1 MRRRSSRQKR
11 KVNYAETVDPC
22 EVPECG
28 ADSVGLFEHGA
39 GQYNLCAECAEGKKR
54 VDDEGGPSKKQKK
67 NDDDDEYKGDENKD
81 SSDDDYDDEDYDD
94 EDYEYMPEEDDWTGY
109 ILDNKV
115 NQEKIDRYKGTIQ
128 TGSET
133 LYEQAPPS
141 IQNALDLLYSGS
153 ISTAKTKDYYNTHL
167 AIEAVLKTLVPS
179 CTVLYF
185 YEDYYCGRVHKDS
198 EKRKERITEDGLY
211 YIVFSVKKY
220 QHAVAI
226 LKVGEN
232 VYLYDANG
240 RDDMKN
246 REVELYFD
254 LLQQTFGE
262 ITGTAFAPHKTEF
275 QAVLTKN
282 IFLTLGGRCA
292 VWALFICIAFES
304 AEDLEARRK
313 DLDKFVPLLVGNDA
327 RIISCLLVSL
337 YTRILWLFHKPSYNY
352 TPMEKAL
359 LSPVVTKEM
368 SVAYFKRLKE
378 MRPRLRKAVRA
389 RGMEKKPYFT
399 TPTMGQKRKLKKWT
413 TERFLDTV
421 QKSGHFVINQY
432 AKGKT
437 RLGKDIPPPPHIK
450 LKISM
455 RVTLTWYSTKGKEKK
470 KKKLTVN
477 VRASV
482 PIDSVKEKDQP
493 IQWKKVLEWTNK
505 HWKQKFGKV
514 LEDIKMDPHLLLHL
528 DGMTTLFTEKT
539 TPDFEHFGN
548 TYVQNE
554 KSRNILHI
562 NIRPSSYYPPL
573 YNSPS
578 YVPILSTTKMV
589 LHSDE
594 NLDFML
600 TFKEVDLNLGR
611 IERIPNKVKRKRI
624 VPRQNFKKIPL
635 VEEDQ
640 DCFGPHDTTK
650 IFTLIE
656 RRARDQVFVSV
667 EDARAMRTI
676 AQVIAVRKNVV
687 MYDRKAY
694 QTFKQ
699 YKKSLKPRTL
709 AEERKRLNELY
720 ESAVLAFE
728 QSKVFLVKK
737 HHGYVLLKGK
747 ERKRIA
753 ATNNIL
759 DPDHHKNTLE
769 DLQRA
774 YFSSHRNKLNDIEL
788 RRKVSDLLE
797 QYFGYRRDGLDDED
811 SYDIVQHIKNFALVA
826 QTGPRSSRDIYLRS
840 FDYEYL
846 KNYATNLNRL
856 QQIIRENQS
865 E

>member
-1 MRRRSSRQKR
+1 M
-11 KVNYAETVDPC
+11 
-22 EVPECG
+22 ECG
-28 ADSVGLFEHGA
+28 EADSIGLFEHGA
-39 GQYNLCAECAEGKKR
+39 GQYRLCAKCAEGKER
-54 VDDEGGPSKKQKK
+54 VDGGPSKKQKK

-94 EDYEYMPEEDDWTGY
+94 EDYEYMPEDDWDGY
-109 ILDNKV
+109 ILDSGVNKELIKDF
-115 NQEKIDRYKGTIQ
+115 QETIQ
-128 TGSET
+128 SQSET
-133 LYEQAPPS
+133 LYKLAPPS
-141 IQNALDLLYSGS
+141 IREYALNLLYSGS

-167 AIEAVLKTLVPS
+167 AIEAVLETLVPS

-185 YEDYYCGRVHKDS
+185 YEDYYCDRVQRS

-246 REVELYFD
+246 REVKLYFD

-399 TPTMGQKRKLKKWT
+399 TSTMGQKRKTKKWT
-413 TERFLDTV
+413 TVRFLDTV
-421 QKSGHFVINQY
+421 QKNGHFVINQF
-432 AKGKT
+432 AKRKSRLNEKRNVT
-437 RLGKDIPPPPHIK
+437 RHIK

-455 RVTLTWYSTKGKEKK
+455 KVTLTWKEKK
-470 KKKLTVN
+470 KKEFTVN
-477 VRASV
+477 VRAAV
-482 PIDSVKEKDQP
+482 PIYKVKEGKDQP

-505 HWKQKFGKV
+505 HWNQKFGKV
-514 LEDIKMDPHLLLHL
+514 LEDIEMDPHLLLRL
-528 DGMTTLFTEKT
+528 DGMTTTLFTEKT
-539 TPDFEHFGN
+539 TPGYEDFGN

-554 KSRNILHI
+554 KSRRILHV
-562 NIRPSSYYPPL
+562 NIRPSSYYT
-573 YNSPS
+573 S

-624 VPRQNFKKIPL
+624 VPRQNFKNITL

-640 DCFGPHDTTK
+640 DCFGPTNEIYLTK

-656 RRARDQVFVSV
+656 RRARDQVFVSIK
-667 EDARAMRTI
+667 DARAMRTI
-676 AQVIAVRKNVV
+676 AQVIVVRKNVL
-687 MYDRKAY
+687 MYHRETY

-699 YKKSLKPRTL
+699 YKKSLKPRTII
-709 AEERKRLNELY
+709 EERKRLNEVY
-720 ESAVLAFE
+720 DSAVIEFKNSDAFIVKIH
-728 QSKVFLVKK
+728 QS
-737 HHGYVLLKGK
+737 VLLKGEK
-747 ERKRIA
+747 RKRISA
-753 ATNNIL
+753 MNDIL

-769 DLQRA
+769 ALSHA
-774 YFSSHRNKLNDIEL
+774 YESSHGNKLNDMEL
-788 RRKVSDLLE
+788 RSNISDLLR
-797 QYFGYRRDGLDDED
+797 QYFALYRHKFDDKD
-811 SYDIVQHIKNFALVA
+811 DIVQTIKNFALV
-826 QTGPRSSRDIYLRS
+826 SWHSDIYLHRL
-840 FDYEYL
+840 DYEFL
-846 KNYATNLNRL
+846 KKS
-856 QQIIRENQS
+856 QQIRMSQS